1 MRIIAFVVILAL
13 TGSAEAALAAKADE
27 AALAAKADHI
37 ERQEADAWRRVAESI
52 PLGSKVKVET
62 FEGKRFNGTLMRV
75 DGNQILVKRNTRRPE
90 PAVAVMFDDV
100 SKLERDQK
108 GGSNLAKAA
117 VIGLATGAG
126 VIFSLFLIA
135 LQFD

>member
-1 MRIIAFVVILAL
+1 MMRAIAIVLVASFLASTSAFAQDL
-13 TGSAEAALAAKADE
+13 STDLSAEAQSAKV
-27 AALAAKADHI
+27 
-37 ERQEADAWRRVAESI
+37 EADAWRKVADSI
-52 PLGSKVKVET
+52 PLGSKVKIQT
-62 FEGKRFNGTLMRV
+62 YEGKRINGTLMRV

-90 PAVAVMFDDV
+90 PAVTVMFDDM
-100 SKLERDQK
+100 SKLERDQNG

>member
-1 MRIIAFVVILAL
+1 MRSIVIVVISSLVFA
-13 TGSAEAALAAKADE
+13 TSAFA
-27 AALAAKADHI
+27 
-37 ERQEADAWRRVAESI
+37 QEADAWRNVAEAI
-52 PLGSKVKVET
+52 PLGSKVKVQT
-62 FEGKRFNGTLMRV
+62 YEGKRINGTLMSV

-90 PAVAVMFDDV
+90 PAVTVTFDDV
-100 SKLERDQK
+100 SKLERDQN

-126 VIFSLFLIA
+126 VIFSIFLIA

>member
-1 MRIIAFVVILAL
+1 MRTIATAIIASLLLSSTAFA
-13 TGSAEAALAAKADE
+13 
-27 AALAAKADHI
+27 
-37 ERQEADAWRRVAESI
+37 QESDAWRKVAESI
-52 PLGSKVKVET
+52 PLGSKVKAQT
-62 FEGKRFNGTLMRV
+62 YEGKRINGTLMRV

-90 PAVAVMFDDV
+90 PAVTVTFEDM
-100 SKLERDQK
+100 SKLERDQN

>member
-1 MRIIAFVVILAL
+1 MRTIAVVVILSL
-13 TGSAEAALAAKADE
+13 TGSAEAALAAKADQT
-27 AALAAKADHI
+27 AVS
-37 ERQEADAWRRVAESI
+37 QEADAWRKVAESI
-52 PLGSKVKVET
+52 PLGSKVKVQT
-62 FEGKRFNGTLMRV
+62 CEGKRINGTLMRV

-90 PAVAVMFDDV
+90 PAVTVMFDDM
-100 SKLERDQK
+100 SKLERDQH

>member
-1 MRIIAFVVILAL
+1 MRFVAIVIIASLFASS
-13 TGSAEAALAAKADE
+13 SAFA
-27 AALAAKADHI
+27 
-37 ERQEADAWRRVAESI
+37 QEADAWRKVAESI
-52 PLGSKVKVET
+52 PLGSKVKVQT
-62 FEGKRFNGTLMRV
+62 YEGKRIHGTLMRV
-75 DGNQILVKRNTRRPE
+75 DGNHILVKRNTRRPE
-90 PAVAVMFDDV
+90 PALTVMFDDM
-100 SKLERDQK
+100 SKLERDQN

>member
-1 MRIIAFVVILAL
+1 MRTIAIAIIAAL
-13 TGSAEAALAAKADE
+13 LSTSNAFAQDLSAEARSAKV
-27 AALAAKADHI
+27 
-37 ERQEADAWRRVAESI
+37 EADAWRKVADSI
-52 PLGSKVKVET
+52 PLGSKIKIQT
-62 FEGKRFNGTLMRV
+62 YEGKRINGTLMRV
-75 DGNQILVKRNTRRPE
+75 DGNQVLVKRNTRRPE
-90 PAVAVMFDDV
+90 PAVTVMFDDM
-100 SKLERDQK
+100 SKLERDQN

>member
-1 MRIIAFVVILAL
+1 MRSIVIAVISSLL
-13 TGSAEAALAAKADE
+13 FSTSAFA
-27 AALAAKADHI
+27 
-37 ERQEADAWRRVAESI
+37 QEADAWRKVAESI
-52 PLGSKVKVET
+52 PLGSKVKVQT
-62 FEGKRFNGTLMRV
+62 YEGKRISGTLMRV

-90 PAVAVMFDDV
+90 PAITVGFDNV
-100 SKLERDQK
+100 SKLERDQN

-126 VIFSLFLIA
+126 VLFSIFLIA

>member
-1 MRIIAFVVILAL
+1 MRTVAIAVIASLLMASSAF
-13 TGSAEAALAAKADE
+13 GQEAEA
-27 AALAAKADHI
+27 
-37 ERQEADAWRRVAESI
+37 WRKVAESI
-52 PLGSKVKVET
+52 PLGSKVKVQN

-90 PAVAVMFDDV
+90 AAVTVRFDDI
-100 SKLERDQK
+100 SKLERDQN

-117 VIGLATGAG
+117 VIGLATGVG
-126 VIFSLFLIA
+126 VIFSIFLIA

>member
-1 MRIIAFVVILAL
+1 MRTAAIAIIAAL
-13 TGSAEAALAAKADE
+13 LSSTSAFA
-27 AALAAKADHI
+27 
-37 ERQEADAWRRVAESI
+37 QEADAWRKVADSV
-52 PLGSKVKVET
+52 PLGSKVKIQT
-62 FEGKRFNGTLMRV
+62 YEGKRINGTLMRV
-75 DGNQILVKRNTRRPE
+75 DGSQILVKRNTRRPE
-90 PAVAVMFDDV
+90 PAVTLMFDDM
-100 SKLERDQK
+100 SKLERDQN

>member
-1 MRIIAFVVILAL
+1 MLVG
-13 TGSAEAALAAKADE
+13 TSAYA
-27 AALAAKADHI
+27 
-37 ERQEADAWRRVAESI
+37 QEADAWRKVAESI
-52 PLGSKVKVET
+52 PLGSKVKVQT
-62 FEGKRFNGTLMRV
+62 YEGKRINGTLMRV
-75 DGNQILVKRNTRRPE
+75 DGSQILVKRNTRRPE

-100 SKLERDQK
+100 SKLERDQNG

>member
-1 MRIIAFVVILAL
+1 MRITAIAIICSLL
-13 TGSAEAALAAKADE
+13 LSTAAYGPAFAKGYGGAG
-27 AALAAKADHI
+27 
-37 ERQEADAWRRVAESI
+37 QEADAWRKVADSI
-52 PLGSKVKVET
+52 PLGSKVKIQT
-62 FEGKRFNGTLMRV
+62 YEGKRINGTLMRV

-90 PAVAVMFDDV
+90 PAVTVMFDDM
-100 SKLERDQK
+100 SKLERDQN